1 MIDIHKKP
9 WVSKFFDPTYIS
21 NKPVMWEYI
30 TCIHS
35 YLLIHH
41 QEWELYDQVAMIF
54 INWSSVLFFW
64 LQEEQEFSGNSI
76 VHRINCFYWIQ
87 EILTLESTKLD
98 FPSYKKNFVLWY
110 TLVLTLKYITYF
122 VYTAARESVWVF

>member
-1 MIDIHKKP
+1 MIDIHKKTR
-9 WVSKFFDPTYIS
+9 VSKFFDPTYIS
-21 NKPVMWEYI
+21 NKLVMWEYT
-30 TCIHS
+30 TCTHL
-35 YLLIHH
+35 YLLIQH
-41 QEWELYDQVAMIF
+41 QEGELCSQVAMTF
-54 INWSSVLFFW
+54 IIWSSVLFFW

-76 VHRINCFYWIQ
+76 VHRINRFSWIQ

-110 TLVLTLKYITYF
+110 TLVLTLKYIIYF